1 MIENIKSQMRK
12 GLLEY
17 CILSL
22 INQKESY
29 SSDILEVL
37 KAADLIVVEGTLYP
51 LLSRMKTNGLLD
63 YRWQESKDGPPRKYY
78 RLTEEG
84 HVLLSQLDGEWNAIC
99 TSINALVS
107 KASAADV
114 QVPYTESDPLF
125 TPITP
130 IQ

>member
-1 MIENIKSQMRK
+1 MIENIKSQIRK

-22 INQKESY
+22 INQKEAY

-84 HVLLSQLDGEWNAIC
+84 HVLLSQLDVEWNAIS

-107 KASAADV
+107 QASSAGV
-114 QVPYTESDPLF
+114 QVPYTEADPLF
-125 TPITP
+125 TPINP

>member
-63 YRWQESKDGPPRKYY
+63 YR
-78 RLTEEG
+78 
-84 HVLLSQLDGEWNAIC
+84 
-99 TSINALVS
+99 
-107 KASAADV
+107 
-114 QVPYTESDPLF
+114 
-125 TPITP
+125 
-130 IQ
+130 

>member
-29 SSDILEVL
+29 SSDLLDVL

-84 HVLLSQLDGEWNAIC
+84 HVLLSQLDGEWNAIS

-107 KASAADV
+107 HASAADV
-114 QVPYTESDPLF
+114 QVPYTEKDPLF